1 MHYCENVLRTSCYL
15 YFQLR
20 DLANRGH
27 STTGKDFSVLV
38 GEREEVRGREPTFT
52 ERLPGTELGGLK
64 IIT

>member
-1 MHYCENVLRTSCYL
+1 M

-20 DLANRGH
+20 DLAIRGH